1 MFRASCD
8 ALASDES
15 HARVIVEGRAQLRHG
30 FVGVVAIGLVTP
42 TGPRGDTYQWLM
54 LLAGKSL
61 WRTCTPRPW
70 ATRRCMGIVVYPA
83 RLVAGWV
90 AYVRRCVAVP
100 WGFVGGWVGGSRF
113 WHNIVAHQRAGSL
126 RARSQACRRRQGVRR
141 QLGSARRM
149 VDKQGNQERRP
160 RRSSLR
166 RCHTAAM
173 SRLITSQGPSR
184 CWCTN

>member
-1 MFRASCD
+1 MRLNPFSLGRLKIQRLLVARMLSLLPGLRPNKNDGCAFALRLDCCPQVDTILHTLRLLVWCRIMFRASCD

-15 HARVIVEGRAQLRHG
+15 HARVIVEGRAQIRHG
-30 FVGVVAIGLVTP
+30 VVGVVAVGLVTP

-100 WGFVGGWVGGSRF
+100 WEFVGG
-113 WHNIVAHQRAGSL
+113 
-126 RARSQACRRRQGVRR
+126 
-141 QLGSARRM
+141 
-149 VDKQGNQERRP
+149 
-160 RRSSLR
+160 
-166 RCHTAAM
+166 
-173 SRLITSQGPSR
+173 
-184 CWCTN
+184 